1 MESKETKLKAKR
13 EPPKLHFRLAREEDA
28 QQLFEIVNEAYSV
41 EVGTTGLAFKDTNR
55 YLSVDYVISDINCK
69 KGPFY
74 FA

>member
-1 MESKETKLKAKR
+1 MEPKEMKLNVKR
-13 EPPKLHFRLAREEDA
+13 EPSKLHFRLAREEDA

-41 EVGTTGLAFKDTNR
+41 EVGNTGLAFKDTNR
-55 YLSVDYVISDINCK
+55 YLSVDQVLGDIRCK